1 MPIMSGAQSSPSAL
15 VLITDE
21 LITMA
26 LTSFFTPM
34 LVFLHILNL
43 KILSY
48 LLLMSVLN
56 QAFGE
61 KLTLKY
67 CCVHKG

>member
-61 KLTLKY
+61 KLTLK
-67 CCVHKG
+67 C